1 MTISQIIVP
10 QAPELSGLTVKK
22 MGFSTARLPQAFPG
36 LTASP
41 RGSVF
46 FILVMLWN
54 Y

>member
-1 MTISQIIVP
+1 MTISGIIVP

-22 MGFSTARLPQAFPG
+22 MGFSTARLPQALPG
-36 LTASP
+36 LTASSQ
-41 RGSVF
+41 GVTF